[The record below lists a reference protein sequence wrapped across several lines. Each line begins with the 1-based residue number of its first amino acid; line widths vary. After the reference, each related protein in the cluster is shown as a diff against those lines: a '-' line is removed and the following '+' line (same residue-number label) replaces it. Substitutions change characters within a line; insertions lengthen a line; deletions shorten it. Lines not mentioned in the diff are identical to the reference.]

1 MGRMFSR
8 TIVRLVSEEN
18 AAGIDFNRAASSRA
32 WAMPSGQALFLGPG
46 SLRG

>member
-1 MGRMFSR
+1 MVRMFSR
-8 TIVRLVSEEN
+8 TIVLLVGEKN
-18 AAGIDFNRAASSRA
+18 AAGIGFNRAASSRA